1 MKEQVAVLLT
11 SVLEDSNFI
20 LKKGRTRSSEREGSK
35 IPRKRVNQEKVF
47 KKGGKKSSIESLWR
61 LFKNTILDAQ
71 MVRIP
76 LSKEKVE
83 RGE

>member
-1 MKEQVAVLLT
+1 MTALLPAVPPYG
-11 SVLEDSNFI
+11 DFI
-20 LKKGRTRSSEREGSK
+20 LRRRRKRNSEEGPE
-35 IPRKRVNQEKVF
+35 ITRKRVNREKVF
-47 KKGGKKSSIESLWR
+47 KKGKSSIESLRR

>member
-1 MKEQVAVLLT
+1 M
-11 SVLEDSNFI
+11 
-20 LKKGRTRSSEREGSK
+20 
-35 IPRKRVNQEKVF
+35 RKRVNREKVF
-47 KKGGKKSSIESLWR
+47 KKGKSSIESLRR